1 MHIHELI
8 EKLRDIE
15 TVHPETVVKIQIE
28 YVSDSWATESGCC
41 LYRVFER
48 ENQGIESIDLDSE
61 NGQTVAVIVPGDGL
75 W

>member
-8 EKLRDIE
+8 EKMRDIE

-28 YVSDSWATESGCC
+28 YVSDSWATESGQAEVE
-41 LYRVFER
+41 YER